1 MVDEKVPQHVGNTNN
16 STMMAIN
23 NFPSCSAKL
32 PSCDQVA
39 VMVPAE
45 YHDGNSTNHVGKNIT
60 ASGFPSWSNTVKN
73 QAVKVNHDGN
83 DGIFTTFNDA
93 EIIPIN
99 STEPPKPKMRI
110 VV

>member
-1 MVDEKVPQHVGNTNN
+1 MFCK
-16 STMMAIN
+16 
-23 NFPSCSAKL
+23 
-32 PSCDQVA
+32 VA

-45 YHDGNSTNHVGKNIT
+45 YHDGNDGNSTNHDGKNIT

-73 QAVKVNHDGN
+73 QAVKVNHDGNDGN